1 MFEYDGLFLTSFLV
15 GLFARAFMLK
25 IDYRQ
30 FPSFP
35 HSYAIHLTLGMIAA
49 ALGAL
54 VVPALVAE
62 EYIAV
67 TFLTIGAQQFRD
79 VRSMERDS
87 LNRIE
92 LTELVPRGEAYIEG
106 IAKLFEARNYLALLT
121 SLATS
126 LIYYYS
132 NFILAIIG
140 GGITGYLLHMFMK
153 GARVGDI
160 AEIEIVEL
168 NFKGKN
174 IGIDDVIMMNVGE
187 NEALQK
193 WHHEGIG
200 IKVIPKD
207 ENARATLAGLGQ
219 RQAILHDLSILMGI
233 KLDKGLQQFTPLAR
247 LDIDYGTLN
256 IIFIPQEP
264 DKIFIEEAVKRIPV
278 LESSQRKPLSDK
290 MGRKAAD

>member
-1 MFEYDGLFLTSFLV
+1 MFEYGGLFLTSVLL
-15 GLFARAFMLK
+15 GTLARAFMLK

-54 VVPALVAE
+54 VVPALAAE

-126 LIYYYS
+126 LLYYYS
-132 NFILAIIG
+132 NFIIAIIG
-140 GGITGYLLHMFMK
+140 GGIIGYILHWFMK
-153 GARVGDI
+153 GASVGDI

-174 IGIDDVIMMNVGE
+174 IGIGEVIIMNVGE
-187 NEALQK
+187 NEAFQK
-193 WHHEGIG
+193 WYDEGIG
-200 IKVIPKD
+200 IKVVPKD
-207 ENARATLAGLGQ
+207 ENARATLASLGQ

-247 LDIDYGTLN
+247 LNIDYGTLN

-264 DKIFIEEAVKRIPV
+264 DKIFIKEAVKRIPV

-290 MGRKAAD
+290 MGKKAAD